1 MIHRIEPGFLRTND
15 ALNKRDRRQGRRRP
29 RESDESRDDAPVT
42 TVDLPAQT
50 TPERASVA
58 LDLVA

>member
-1 MIHRIEPGFLRTND
+1 MIHRIEPGYLRTND

-29 RESDESRDDAPVT
+29 HDTPADEHDESDERPT
-42 TVDLPAQT
+42 PAG
-50 TPERASVA
+50 EREST